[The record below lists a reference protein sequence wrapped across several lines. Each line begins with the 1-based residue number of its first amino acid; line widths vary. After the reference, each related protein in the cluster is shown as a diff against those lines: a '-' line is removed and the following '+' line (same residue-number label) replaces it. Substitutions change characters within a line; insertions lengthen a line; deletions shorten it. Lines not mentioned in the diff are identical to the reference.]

1 MSLFKR
7 LLNAV
12 RAGSV
17 SQDQWDEIRSALI
30 TADLGVK
37 LADQVI
43 EQAKSTKPED
53 AQQVIKEQLSQWL
66 SKKDRKLTLTPNA
79 VSTILIVGVNGTG
92 KTTTTAKL
100 ANLIKNEGN
109 KVVLAAADTFRA
121 AAVDQ
126 LQTWANRID
135 IEVVTGAAN
144 GDPASVAF
152 SAISKAKSEKYD
164 CLIVDTAGRLHTK
177 NNLMSELEKIIKVIE
192 KQSPINEIL
201 LVIDAT
207 TGQNGINQAKSFIES
222 AGVTGLILTKLDG
235 GAKGGIGIA
244 IEKEFGLP
252 IKFTGWGEQITDL
265 AAFDP
270 EQYLDSLFE

>member
-53 AQQVIKEQLSQWL
+53 AKQVIKEQLSQWL
-66 SKKDRKLTLTPNA
+66 SKKDRKLALTPNA

-109 KVVLAAADTFRA
+109 KVLLAAADTFRA

-152 SAISKAKSEKYD
+152 SAISKAKSEKYE

-222 AGVTGLILTKLDG
+222 AGVSGLILTKLDG

>member
-53 AQQVIKEQLSQWL
+53 AKQVIKEQLSQWL

-109 KVVLAAADTFRA
+109 KVLLAAADTFRA

-192 KQSPINEIL
+192 RQSPINEIL

-222 AGVTGLILTKLDG
+222 AGVSGLILTKLDG

>member
-43 EQAKSTKPED
+43 EQAKSTKPEN
-53 AQQVIKEQLSQWL
+53 AKQVIKEQLSQWL

-109 KVVLAAADTFRA
+109 KVLLAAADTFRA

-177 NNLMSELEKIIKVIE
+177 NNLMSELEKIVKVIE
-192 KQSPINEIL
+192 KQSPINEML

-207 TGQNGINQAKSFIES
+207 TGQNGISQAKSFIES
-222 AGVTGLILTKLDG
+222 VGVTGLILTKLDG

-244 IEKEFGLP
+244 IEKEFGIP

-265 AAFDP
+265 TAFNP

>member
-53 AQQVIKEQLSQWL
+53 AKQVIKEQLSQWL
-66 SKKDRKLTLTPNA
+66 SKKDRKITLTPSA

-109 KVVLAAADTFRA
+109 KVLLAAADTFRA

-135 IEVVTGAAN
+135 IEVVTGAVN

-152 SAISKAKSEKYD
+152 SAISKAKSEKYE

>member
-53 AQQVIKEQLSQWL
+53 AKQVIKEQLSQWL

-92 KTTTTAKL
+92 KTTTTAKI

-109 KVVLAAADTFRA
+109 KVLLAAADTFRA

-152 SAISKAKSEKYD
+152 SAISKAKSEKYE

>member
-53 AQQVIKEQLSQWL
+53 AKQVIKEQLSQWL
-66 SKKDRKLTLTPNA
+66 SKKDRKLTLTPSA

-109 KVVLAAADTFRA
+109 KVLLAAADTFRA

-152 SAISKAKSEKYD
+152 SAISKAKSEKYES
-164 CLIVDTAGRLHTK
+164 LIVDTAGRLHTK

>member
-53 AQQVIKEQLSQWL
+53 AKQVIKEQLSQWL

-109 KVVLAAADTFRA
+109 KVLLAAADTFRA

-152 SAISKAKSEKYD
+152 SAISKAKSEKYE

-252 IKFTGWGEQITDL
+252 IKFTGQGEQITDL

>member
-43 EQAKSTKPED
+43 EQAKSTKPEN
-53 AQQVIKEQLSQWL
+53 AKQVIKEQLSQWL

-100 ANLIKNEGN
+100 ANLIKNEGS
-109 KVVLAAADTFRA
+109 KVLLAAADTFRA

-126 LQTWANRID
+126 LQTWANPID

>member
-53 AQQVIKEQLSQWL
+53 AKQVIKEQLSQWL
-66 SKKDRKLTLTPNA
+66 SKKDRKLTLTPSA

-109 KVVLAAADTFRA
+109 KVLLAAADTFRA

-135 IEVVTGAAN
+135 IDVVTGAAN

-152 SAISKAKSEKYD
+152 SAISKAKSEKYE

-252 IKFTGWGEQITDL
+252 IKFTGQGEQITDL

>member
-12 RAGSV
+12 RTGTV

-43 EQAKSTKPED
+43 EQAKSTKPD
-53 AQQVIKEQLSQWL
+53 NAKQVIKEQLSPWL
-66 SKKDRKLTLTPNA
+66 SKKNRKLTLTPNS

-109 KVVLAAADTFRA
+109 KVLLAAADTFRA

-135 IEVVTGAAN
+135 IDVVTGAAN

-192 KQSPINEIL
+192 KQSPINEVL

-207 TGQNGINQAKSFIES
+207 TGQNGINQ
-222 AGVTGLILTKLDG
+222 
-235 GAKGGIGIA
+235 
-244 IEKEFGLP
+244 EF
-252 IKFTGWGEQITDL
+252 
-265 AAFDP
+265 
-270 EQYLDSLFE
+270 Y